1 MSGLSAAV
9 LRQLG
14 QGRKIADVSA
24 AAGLGRAEFEAGWQE
39 ELHRRL
45 PRLSGAAPS
54 RTQGRAE
61 IARDRWGVAHI
72 TAESDA
78 DLYFALGYA
87 VAQDR
92 LFQLD
97 WYRRRALGQVS
108 EILGEGGLVDDT
120 VARVVGLNRI
130 AARQAKALPDQ
141 ARRLIEAYAQG
152 INAHIEAASAS
163 LPIEFALLDY
173 KPRPWTVEDSV
184 AVALEFSYYLTVR
197 FPVIVLPEMAK
208 RHLKEAALI
217 DAYLHGEMG
226 GETIVPRGAYPARPA
241 SAAAV
246 SHSAGDPEDG
256 IGSNNWVIDGSLA
269 ALGKPIVA
277 SDPHIAFRTTSHWY
291 ECHLKGG
298 GFDVGGA
305 HFVGFP
311 GILIGRNAKVA
322 WGLTNNAGS
331 SQRDLYME
339 LTDPGHPG
347 QFQFD
352 GKWEKA
358 REVRETIHVRGAA
371 SVVKTVRYS
380 RNGPIVDEL
389 LGIGAKTG
397 PISLKWLGDCLASW
411 IPPVLEMNRARS
423 VDSFRAALKPWVCP
437 SNCLVFADVDG
448 NIGYHCTG
456 SIPLRRTPERGYRA
470 GWDPAQQ
477 WIGTTPWEG
486 MPQLKNPARG
496 WIATANNP
504 TAPDD
509 FPYPLSGTWAS
520 DERAR
525 RCREMLEG
533 RPRFDLEAFKDMQ
546 HDTLSLRAR
555 RAAPMLASLLGNH
568 ADPRL
573 TEAGRYF
580 VGWNHRISTDSVA
593 ALLFEVFTLT
603 WNQRVARERFPAEIA
618 PTMAGAIVGLGMQLL
633 HDDKWGWFAPGG
645 RDAALAETM
654 RAVIDDLARRLG
666 PDMSTWRYERLHLL
680 RLKHYLSDHGE
691 LGRLLDRLG
700 PPTGGSAI
708 TVCNSHFDSNYE
720 SDGGATCR
728 FIADMSTSP
737 PSFWNVLPQ
746 GQSGNPGSP
755 HYCDQSSAWVN
766 RVYHRVSF
774 EGPDASQGGI
784 DRLIL
789 EPERIGS
796 TLAAGGDA

>member
-1 MSGLSAAV
+1 MTGLAAEI

-14 QGRKIADVSA
+14 QGRAVADVC
-24 AAGLGRAEFEAGWQE
+24 AGAGMTRARFDARWQE
-39 ELHRRL
+39 ELRRRL
-45 PRLSGAAPS
+45 PLLSGARPS
-54 RTQGRAE
+54 PIGGRAE
-61 IARDRWGVAHI
+61 ITRDRWGVAHI
-72 TAESDA
+72 TANSDA
-78 DLYFALGYA
+78 DLFFALGYA

-108 EILGEGGLVDDT
+108 EILGPSGLADDT

-130 AARQAKALPDQ
+130 AAAQAKALP
-141 ARRLIEAYAQG
+141 AESRHLVEAYAWG
-152 INAHIEAASAS
+152 INAHLEAAQAA

-208 RHLKEAALI
+208 RHLKDATLV
-217 DAYLHGEMG
+217 DAYLFGEMG
-226 GETIVPRGAYPARPA
+226 DETIVPRGAYPAAPAPVRP
-241 SAAAV
+241 V
-246 SHSAGDPEDG
+246 SHTAGDPDSG
-256 IGSNNWVIDGSLA
+256 VGSNNWVVDGSLA
-269 ALGKPIVA
+269 EAGKPLLA

-291 ECHLKGG
+291 EVHLKGG
-298 GFDVGGA
+298 SFDVGGV

-311 GILIGRNAKVA
+311 GFLIGRNARVA

-331 SQRDLYME
+331 SQRDLYQE
-339 LTDPGHPG
+339 RTDPSHPG
-347 QFQFD
+347 CFLFD
-352 GKWEKA
+352 GMWEKA
-358 REVRETIHVRGAA
+358 RKVTETIQVRGAA
-371 SVVKTVRYS
+371 PVVKTVLYS

-411 IPPVLEMNRARS
+411 IPPVLDMNRADS
-423 VDSFRAALKPWVCP
+423 VDAFRASLKPWVCP
-437 SNCLVFADVDG
+437 SNCLVIADVEG

-456 SIPLRRTPERGYRA
+456 NIPLRRTAERGYRA
-470 GWDPAQQ
+470 GWDPGQQ

-486 MPQLKNPARG
+486 MPQLKNPPRG

-504 TAPDD
+504 TAPPD

-533 RPRFDLEAFKDMQ
+533 RPSFDIEAFKDMQ

-555 RAAPMLASLLGNH
+555 RAAPMLASLLGRH
-568 ADPRL
+568 SDPL
-573 TEAGRYF
+573 IGEAARHF
-580 VGWNHRISTDSVA
+580 VGWNHRISVDSVP
-593 ALLFEVFTLT
+593 ALLFEVFTRH
-603 WNQRVARERFPAEIA
+603 WNLRVARERFPADLA
-618 PTMAGAIVGLGMQLL
+618 PTMAGAIFGLGMQLL
-633 HDDKWGWFAPGG
+633 HEDQWGWFGPGG

-654 RAVIDDLARRLG
+654 RTVIDDLGRRLG
-666 PDMSTWRYERLHLL
+666 PDMAEWRYSRLHVL
-680 RLKHYLSDHGE
+680 RLKHYLAGHGE
-691 LGRLLDRLG
+691 LGLLLDRLG

-708 TVCNSHFDSNYE
+708 TVCNSHFDDNYE

-728 FIADMSTSP
+728 FIADMSSAP
-737 PSFWNVLPQ
+737 PAFWNVLPQ
-746 GQSGNPGSP
+746 GQSGNQGSP
-755 HYCDQSSAWVN
+755 HYCDQSAAWVN
-766 RVYHRVSF
+766 RVYHRVGF

-796 TLAAGGDA
+796 ALAAGGDE